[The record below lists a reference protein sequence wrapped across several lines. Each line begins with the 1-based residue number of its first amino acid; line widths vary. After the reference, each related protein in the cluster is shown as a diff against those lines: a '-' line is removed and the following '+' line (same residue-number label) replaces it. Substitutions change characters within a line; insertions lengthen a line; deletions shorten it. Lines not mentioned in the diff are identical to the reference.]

1 MANPGDIDILE
12 FTIGEPPYQ
21 IDCLDTSQ
29 VYLVGF
35 NILEDILNVYG
46 PGLEVLLVDYQ
57 DILTQMQFT
66 GNETA
71 NVSFQLSNTDYS
83 ANALS
88 FKFQMFSQEEI
99 EDLSSEDLGQPFHK
113 RFKLQLVQPEFF
125 NAQQNHVQK
134 NYMTLTSLVVQ
145 DVLANYFKTSKPI
158 NIEEHT
164 LSVLKHHFDDEHPL
178 HALSMVQ
185 DRHVG
190 SHSKSSAFITYI
202 TSGDYNANTR
212 GEYHFTTYENL
223 FAANVVA
230 NLSQSFTLASSYATE
245 DDKNRAIL
253 WYKVQRG
260 FLSEVRPMSLT
271 TMIVYNRVTGEQ
283 LTVVGNQQPDK
294 YSWAGGNTIYNSI
307 PYPATSANEAPKQTT
322 AVDPSNDP
330 QQTMIA
336 QARCKRADYLAQ
348 LSQTSA
354 LIEIPGNPN
363 IRLGSMINITIPR
376 KTGYQA
382 DGSEERFSAN
392 CMVTKIR
399 HKIKPEGQVPRY
411 TMILEITKG
420 NSWND

>member
-1 MANPGDIDILE
+1 MSNVGEIEFLE
-12 FTIGEPPYQ
+12 FTIGTPPNQ
-21 IDCLDTSQ
+21 IDCLNTDQ
-29 VYLVGF
+29 VYLIGV

-71 NVSFQLSNTDYS
+71 NVSFQLSNTDFS
-83 ANALS
+83 SNALS
-88 FKFQMFSQEEI
+88 FQFQMFSQEEI

-113 RFKLQLVQPEFF
+113 RFKLQMVQPEFF

-145 DVLANYFKTSKPI
+145 DILANYFKTSKPI
-158 NIEEHT
+158 SIDEHT
-164 LSVLKHHFDDEHPL
+164 LSVLKQHLDDEHPL

-190 SHSKSSAFITYI
+190 SKSKSSAFVTYVV
-202 TSGDYNANTR
+202 SGDYNANTK
-212 GEYHFTTYENL
+212 GEYHFNTYENL

-230 NLSQSFTLASSYATE
+230 NVTQSFTLASSQATPDE
-245 DDKNRAIL
+245 MNKAIL

-271 TMIVYNRVTGEQ
+271 TMVVYNRVTGEQ
-283 LTVVGNQQPDK
+283 QTIVGNQQPDK
-294 YSWAGGNTIYNSI
+294 YKWAGGNTIYDSI

-336 QARCKRADYLAQ
+336 QARCKRSDFLAQ
-348 LSQTSA
+348 LSQTSC
-354 LIEIPGNPN
+354 LIEIPGNPD
-363 IRLGSMINITIPR
+363 IKLGSMINITIPR

-399 HKIKPEGQVPRY
+399 HKIKPLGQIPRY
-411 TMILEITKG
+411 TMLLEITKG
-420 NSWND
+420 NSFND

>member
-71 NVSFQLSNTDYS
+71 NVSFQLANTDYS

-145 DVLANYFKTSKPI
+145 DVLAN
-158 NIEEHT
+158 
-164 LSVLKHHFDDEHPL
+164 
-178 HALSMVQ
+178 
-185 DRHVG
+185 
-190 SHSKSSAFITYI
+190 
-202 TSGDYNANTR
+202 
-212 GEYHFTTYENL
+212 
-223 FAANVVA
+223 
-230 NLSQSFTLASSYATE
+230 
-245 DDKNRAIL
+245 
-253 WYKVQRG
+253 
-260 FLSEVRPMSLT
+260 
-271 TMIVYNRVTGEQ
+271 
-283 LTVVGNQQPDK
+283 
-294 YSWAGGNTIYNSI
+294 
-307 PYPATSANEAPKQTT
+307 
-322 AVDPSNDP
+322 
-330 QQTMIA
+330 
-336 QARCKRADYLAQ
+336 
-348 LSQTSA
+348 
-354 LIEIPGNPN
+354 
-363 IRLGSMINITIPR
+363 
-376 KTGYQA
+376 
-382 DGSEERFSAN
+382 
-392 CMVTKIR
+392 
-399 HKIKPEGQVPRY
+399 
-411 TMILEITKG
+411 
-420 NSWND
+420 